1 MKLYQGSFG
10 RILRIACMLRR
21 DAYNTWKRHTT
32 LSVSSASLTRFSI
45 PCNMPSFFFLFTGT
59 VPISESSRAVFS
71 FKESLEKQKQASF
84 LACRNWNILPNSNY
98 PTLRTTLNK
107 CQVLILHQC
116 LTLEAYLYSCKGKI
130 PRDWM
135 IVPAI
140 TQPQTAPTHCKV
152 TCISRSNC
160 IVDLRRLKQHTKCS
174 SC

>member
-1 MKLYQGSFG
+1 MENAHDTVSVISLLDQIF
-10 RILRIACMLRR
+10 
-21 DAYNTWKRHTT
+21 HTLQYT
-32 LSVSSASLTRFSI
+32 
-45 PCNMPSFFFLFTGT
+45 FFLKLGT
-59 VPISESSRAVFS
+59 VPIPESSREVFS
-71 FKESLEKQKQASF
+71 FTESPEKQKQASF

-98 PTLRTTLNK
+98 PTLRTALNK

-116 LTLEAYLYSCKGKI
+116 LSLKAYLYYSKGKI
-130 PRDWM
+130 PRDGM

-152 TCISRSNC
+152 TCISTSNC